1 MGHSSRV
8 GICISQEAAAL
19 LDAKISMLSPSLQE
33 EVASLFEGAD
43 VKKQDDGARA
53 WYWDGF
59 RWYSSDCDV
68 AFLEGYL
75 DDLQWNEYLY
85 IRVGE
90 ELDDVDYR
98 GGLWDNPFGMCL
110 TRGIEFDED

>member
-1 MGHSSRV
+1 MGYSSRV
-8 GICISQEAAAL
+8 GICISQDAAAF
-19 LDAKISMLSPSLQE
+19 LDAKIRVLSPVLKE
-33 EVASLFEGAD
+33 EVARLFEDAD
-43 VKKQDDGARA
+43 FKKQDDDARA

-59 RWYSSDCDV
+59 KWYSSDSGV

-75 DDLQWNEYLY
+75 DDLEWDQYLY

-110 TRGIEFDED
+110 TRAIEFNED

>member
-1 MGHSSRV
+1 MGYSSRV
-8 GICISQEAAAL
+8 GICIAQEAAAL
-19 LDAKISMLSPSLQE
+19 LDAKIRMLSPVLKE
-33 EVASLFEGAD
+33 EITSLFEGAD
-43 VKKQDDGARA
+43 VRKQDDSARA

-59 RWYSSDCDV
+59 RWYSSDSDI
-68 AFLEGYL
+68 AFLEDYL
-75 DDLQWNEYLY
+75 SELDWDQYLY

-90 ELDDVDYR
+90 NLGDIDYH

>member
-1 MGHSSRV
+1 MGYRSRV
-8 GICISQEAAAL
+8 GICISEDAAIQL
-19 LDAKISMLSPSLQE
+19 EAKIRLLCSALQKA
-33 EVASLFEGAD
+33 VTSLFEDAE
-43 VKKQDDGARA
+43 VKKQDDGCKA

-59 RWYSSDCDV
+59 KWYSSDCDV

-75 DDLQWNEYLY
+75 DDLQWDEYLY

-90 ELDDVDYR
+90 DLDDVDYR

-110 TRGIEFDED
+110 TRGIEFNED

>member
-1 MGHSSRV
+1 MAAIRV
-8 GICISQEAAAL
+8 Y
-19 LDAKISMLSPSLQE
+19 
-33 EVASLFEGAD
+33 EVAVFRCFGWPFSIVLPGRFHVFRA
-43 VKKQDDGARA
+43 VKKQDDDARA

-59 RWYSSDCDV
+59 RWYSRDCDV
-68 AFLEGYL
+68 AFLEDYL
-75 DDLQWNEYLY
+75 AELDWDQYLY

-90 ELDDVDYR
+90 DLSDIDYH

>member
-1 MGHSSRV
+1 MFSCRDLHIAGHGHPV
-8 GICISQEAAAL
+8 GGEKSGCFA
-19 LDAKISMLSPSLQE
+19 SLCKRKS
-33 EVASLFEGAD
+33 ASLFEDAD
-43 VKKQDDGARA
+43 VKKQDDGCRA

-59 RWYSSDCDV
+59 KWYSSDSGV

-75 DDLQWNEYLY
+75 DDLEWDQYLY

-110 TRGIEFDED
+110 TRAIEFNED

>member
-1 MGHSSRV
+1 MGYSSRV
-8 GICISQEAAAL
+8 GICISQDTAIQLEAIIRL
-19 LDAKISMLSPSLQE
+19 LSQPLQE
-33 EVASLFEGAD
+33 EVTSLFEDAD
-43 VKKQDDGARA
+43 VKKQDDGCRA

-59 RWYSSDCDV
+59 KWYSSDSGI

-75 DDLQWNEYLY
+75 DDLEWDQYLY

-110 TRGIEFDED
+110 TRAIEFNEN

>member
-1 MGHSSRV
+1 MGYSSRI
-8 GICISQEAAAL
+8 GICMSQDAAIQLETKIKL
-19 LDAKISMLSPSLQE
+19 LCQPLQE
-33 EVASLFEGAD
+33 DLTSLFEGAD
-43 VKKQDDGARA
+43 VIKQDDDARA

-59 RWYSSDCDV
+59 RWYSSDRDI
-68 AFLEGYL
+68 AFLEAYICEL
-75 DDLQWNEYLY
+75 DWDQYLY

-90 ELDDVDYR
+90 DLSDIDYH